1 MKKLKLLL
9 VFEGAVKLECDFILR
24 DSDQIILMYK
34 LRIQLILVNKLK
46 REYRPLEMIRDNY
59 AKYVVTTDYLLQKI
73 NRINHINI
81 LEFIKAGK
89 KFEI

>member
-59 AKYVVTTDYLLQKI
+59 AKYVVTTDYLLQKR

-89 KFEI
+89 KF